1 MPPCRGAI
9 SIENLALVNKRGER
23 MKRFFLSFLMLLT
36 LINWFPTHA
45 EAQARTVEV
54 TGPTAAKGEF
64 DITIT
69 FSGGTVT
76 GFARTDI
83 SVSGGTSVLSSFKFR
98 V

>member
-9 SIENLALVNKRGER
+9 SVENLALVNKRGER

-36 LINWFPTHA
+36 LINWFHTHA
-45 EAQARTVEV
+45 EAQATVAITTDSTLVNGNFEV
-54 TGPTAAKGEF
+54 
-64 DITIT
+64 TIT
-69 FSGGTVT
+69 FSEAVT

-83 SVSGGTSVLSSFKFR
+83 TVIGGTSVLSSFKFR